1 MGKEIERKFKVIGTA
16 YKTESISSAIYKQ
29 GYLSVDKERTVRVR
43 VVGDKAFLTIKGQ
56 NCGIV
61 RNEFEYEIPV
71 ADAEIMLNENCL
83 QPVIEKVRHIC
94 IASDGHK
101 WEIDEFAGE
110 NAGLVVAEVE
120 LGSQYERVEL
130 PEWCGEE
137 VSDDVRYYNSNLIK
151 HPYRS
156 WEKNDRE

>member
-110 NAGLVVAEVE
+110 NAGLVVAEAE

-151 HPYRS
+151 HPYRT

>member
-71 ADAEIMLNENCL
+71 ADAEIMLSENCL

-137 VSDDVRYYNSNLIK
+137 VSDDVRYYKSNLIK
-151 HPYRS
+151 HPYRT

>member
-130 PEWCGEE
+130 PEWCGKE

-151 HPYRS
+151 HPYRT

>member
-151 HPYRS
+151 HPYRT
-156 WEKNDRE
+156 WKKNDRE